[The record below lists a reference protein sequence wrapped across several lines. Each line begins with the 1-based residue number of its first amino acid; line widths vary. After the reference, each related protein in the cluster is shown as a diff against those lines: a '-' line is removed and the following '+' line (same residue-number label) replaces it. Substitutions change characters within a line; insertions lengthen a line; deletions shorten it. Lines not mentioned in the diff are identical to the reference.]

1 MTSRVG
7 AVAMAGKETLSL
19 VITDSG
25 LGGLA
30 VCADLVRQLKESR
43 AFRAVTVTYFNAWPD
58 ADRGYNKLPD
68 MTARARVF
76 DAALS
81 AMARLKPDLIVIA
94 CNTLSAIYPRTAFS
108 RRPGQ
113 AVVDIIDFG
122 VEMIER
128 ELDAR
133 PESRV
138 VIFGTPTTIESGIH
152 KARLMARG
160 IAEER
165 IISQPCEGLAGEIE
179 KDPSGAPVRTLVER
193 CVREAASKA
202 GAGDGPVLAALCC
215 THYGYSLGI
224 FQEQLERYFPGPV
237 ILLDPNRGMSAGL
250 LADCRRHAYPAVRLD
265 CRVVSRIA
273 IGGDKIAAIAKLIEG
288 VSPETAAALRK
299 YEHDP
304 ELFTWTDEP
313 GEGR

>member
-1 MTSRVG
+1 MSRVG
-7 AVAMAGKETLSL
+7 AAAMAGKETLSL
-19 VITDSG
+19 VVTDSG

-43 AFRAVTVTYFNAWPD
+43 AFRAVAVTYFNAWPE

-68 MTARARVF
+68 MAARTRVF

-81 AMARLKPDLIVIA
+81 AMARLDPDLIVIA
-94 CNTLSAIYPRTAFS
+94 CNTLSAIYPRTEFS
-108 RRPGQ
+108 RQSGP

-122 VEMIER
+122 VDMIEG
-128 ELDAR
+128 ELTAR

-138 VIFGTPTTIESGIH
+138 VIFGTPTTIASGIH
-152 KARLMARG
+152 RARLTARG
-160 IAEER
+160 TAGER

-179 KDPSGAPVRTLVER
+179 RNPSGPKVRALVER
-193 CVREAASKA
+193 YVREAAVKA
-202 GAGDGPVLAALCC
+202 GAGPILAALCC
-215 THYGYSLGI
+215 THYAYSLGL
-224 FQEQLERYFPGPV
+224 FQEQLERRFPGPV
-237 ILLDPNRGMSAGL
+237 ILLDPNRGMSGGL
-250 LADCRRHAYPAVRLD
+250 LADCRRHVFPAVRLD
-265 CRVVSRIA
+265 CRVVSRIV
-273 IGGDKIAAIAKLIEG
+273 IGEDKIAAIAALIEE

-313 GEGR
+313 GEKK

>member
-7 AVAMAGKETLSL
+7 AAATAGKETLSL

-30 VCADLVRQLKESR
+30 VCADLVRQLKGSR
-43 AFRAVTVTYFNAWPD
+43 AFKAVTVTYFNAWPEQ
-58 ADRGYNKLPD
+58 DRGYNKLPD
-68 MTARARVF
+68 MAARVRVF
-76 DAALS
+76 DGALA
-81 AMARLKPDLIVIA
+81 AMARLEPDLIVIA
-94 CNTLSAIYPRTAFS
+94 CNTLSAIYPRTEFS
-108 RRPGQ
+108 RRPGP

-128 ELDAR
+128 ELVAR
-133 PESRV
+133 PESRA

-165 IISQPCEGLAGEIE
+165 IISQPCDGLAGEIE
-179 KDPSGAPVRTLVER
+179 RNPSGPKVRALVER
-193 CVREAASKA
+193 YVRESAAKA
-202 GAGDGPVLAALCC
+202 VGGAGPILAALCC

-224 FQEQLERYFPGPV
+224 FQEQLERHFPGPV
-237 ILLDPNRGMSAGL
+237 ILLDPNRGMSGSL
-250 LADCRRHAYPAVRLD
+250 LADCRRYAYPAVRLE
-265 CRVVSRIA
+265 CRVVSRIV
-273 IGGDKIAAIAKLIEG
+273 IGADKIAAIAALIEE

-313 GEGR
+313 GEKK